1 MIGGPFEGEA
11 TALNGGGATFPAP
24 LYQKWFDQYN
34 KLTGV
39 QINYQPIG
47 SGGGI
52 KGLQD
57 QTVDFG
63 ASDAPM
69 SDAQMQSAKGGAL
82 FHIPTALGAIVPT
95 YNMPDTSTQ
104 LKFTGDTL
112 AGIFLGDIQK
122 WNDPRLVADNPDLAG
137 VDQDIIVVHRSDGSG
152 TTFGFTDYL
161 TAVSADWQQRVG
173 KGTAVEW
180 PAGLGASG
188 NPGVAGEVV
197 QTPYAR

>member
-1 MIGGPFEGEA
+1 
-11 TALNGGGATFPAP
+11 
-24 LYQKWFDQYN
+24 
-34 KLTGV
+34 
-39 QINYQPIG
+39 
-47 SGGGI
+47 
-52 KGLQD
+52 
-57 QTVDFG
+57 
-63 ASDAPM
+63 M
-69 SDAQMQSAKGGAL
+69 SNAQMQSAKGGAL

-197 QTPYAR
+197 QRPYAR